1 MNVKCDV
8 YRLDP
13 DRDTEGRHETYVLDA
28 EPTETVLDILIRIY
42 RDLQPSLS
50 FRFACGVVKCGECA
64 VTVNGTPCLAC
75 ERVIEPE
82 IKIDPLPGLPL
93 IKDLVIDRRKAF
105 EHIFKLLPEL
115 SGRLQIHERWQSIEP
130 ETADRYVQLT
140 RCFECLMCQS
150 ACPVFA
156 DMPEK
161 FVGPLGLLWLAQAS
175 LDPGKEAIV
184 RQHADLTLDLCARC
198 GICSDVCPCSEKIL
212 DLALATLEK
221 GGSNHE
227 NQ

>member
-13 DRDTEGRHETYVLDA
+13 DRDPEGRYETYMLDA

-42 RDLQPSLS
+42 RDFQPSLS

-82 IKIDPLPGLPL
+82 IKIDPLPGLLL

-105 EHIFKLLPEL
+105 EHIFKLIPEL
-115 SGRLQIHERWQSIEP
+115 SKKLQIRERWQGVEP

-156 DMPEK
+156 NMPEK
-161 FVGPLGLLWLAQAS
+161 FVGPLGLLWLAQMS
-175 LDPGKEAIV
+175 LDPKSEAAV
-184 RQHADLTLDLCARC
+184 WQYTGSALDLCTRC
-198 GICSDVCPCSEKIL
+198 GVCSDVCPCSEDIL
-212 DLALATLEK
+212 NLALDTLEK
-221 GGSNHE
+221 GDK
-227 NQ
+227 Q

>member
-1 MNVKCDV
+1 MNVKCDL
-8 YRLDP
+8 YRFDP
-13 DRDTEGRHETYVLDA
+13 DRDPEGRYETYMIDA

-42 RDLQPSLS
+42 RDFQPSLS

-64 VTVNGTPCLAC
+64 VTVNGKPCLAC

-82 IKIDPLPGLPL
+82 IKIDPLPGLLL

-105 EHIFKLLPEL
+105 EHIFKLIPEL
-115 SGRLQIHERWQSIEP
+115 SKKLQIRERWQGVEP

-156 DMPEK
+156 NMPEK
-161 FVGPLGLLWLAQAS
+161 FVGPLGLLWLAQMS
-175 LDPGKEAIV
+175 LDPKSEASV
-184 RQHADLTLDLCARC
+184 WQHAGSALDPCTRC
-198 GICSDVCPCSEKIL
+198 GICSDVCPCSEDIL
-212 DLALATLEK
+212 NLALDTLEK
-221 GGSNHE
+221 GDK
-227 NQ
+227 Q

>member
-8 YRLDP
+8 YRFDP

-28 EPTETVLDILIRIY
+28 EPTETVLDMLIRIY

-115 SGRLQIHERWQSIEP
+115 SRRLQIHERWQSIEP

-156 DMPEK
+156 DDAGEICRAI
-161 FVGPLGLLWLAQAS
+161 GTALA
-175 LDPGKEAIV
+175 
-184 RQHADLTLDLCARC
+184 
-198 GICSDVCPCSEKIL
+198 CSDVAGSRERSYCPAARRPGIGPVCKVRHLLGRLSVFRE
-212 DLALATLEK
+212 DS
-221 GGSNHE
+221 GSCPGYFGKRRK
-227 NQ
+227 QS